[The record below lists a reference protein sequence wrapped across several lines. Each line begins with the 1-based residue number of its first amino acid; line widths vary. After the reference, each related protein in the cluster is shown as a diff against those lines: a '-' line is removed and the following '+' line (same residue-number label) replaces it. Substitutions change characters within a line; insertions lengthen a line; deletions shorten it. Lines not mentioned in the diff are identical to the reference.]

1 MPEPTAR
8 SSAARAT
15 AILFAISVLA
25 ITVVLIVMYLQ
36 HEQRNPMSEDAIIQ
50 ANVVHVSPAIPGQLM
65 ELPVRE
71 GARVKQGD
79 LLFRLD
85 PHNYQLLVDQAE
97 AQLDIAQAA
106 LTMRGRHTRAETAN
120 ASIADQQIQR
130 ARTNL
135 ALAERTVKR
144 LQPLAAKNYV
154 PQQQLDTAL
163 TAERDA
169 RVSLAQALSQATAAQ
184 EMVGEE
190 AGPEAAVRGA
200 QAAVALAQKSLA
212 DTEVRASNDGLI
224 VGLTVAPGERLA
236 PGQSL
241 FTLIDTE
248 RWYATAFFVETRLAH
263 IKPGA
268 CASVY
273 VLADPDR
280 ALSGRVASIGWGVNT
295 EDMISLPRS
304 LPFVQKSLNWV
315 RVAQRFPVRI
325 ELDAPPADLMRVG
338 ASATVVV
345 RADEQC

>member
-1 MPEPTAR
+1 MPEPRAR
-8 SSAARAT
+8 SSARITAALLAT
-15 AILFAISVLA
+15 SIVA
-25 ITVVLIVMYLQ
+25 ITIVLIVVYLR
-36 HEQRNPMSEDAIIQ
+36 HDERNPMSEDAIIQ

-65 ELPVRE
+65 ALPVRE

-85 PHNYQLLVDQAE
+85 PHNYELHLAQAE
-97 AQLDIAQAA
+97 AQLEIAQAA
-106 LTMRGRHTRAETAN
+106 LTTRSRLTRAESAN
-120 ASIADQQIQR
+120 ATIADQQIQR

-169 RVSLAQALSQATAAQ
+169 RVSLTQALSQATAAQ

-190 AGPEAAVRGA
+190 AGTEAAVRGA
-200 QAAVALAQKSLA
+200 QAAVALAQKALA
-212 DTEVRASNDGLI
+212 DTEVRASNNGLI

-241 FTLIDTE
+241 FTLIDTD
-248 RWYATAFFVETRLAH
+248 RWYATAFFVETRLAN
-263 IKPGA
+263 IIPGA

-273 VLADPDR
+273 VLSDPKR
-280 ALSGRVASIGWGVNT
+280 AIPGRVASIGWGVST
-295 EDMISLPRS
+295 EDIISLPRS
-304 LPFVQKSLNWV
+304 LPYVQKSLNWV

-325 ELDAPPADLMRVG
+325 ELDAPPDALMRVG
-338 ASATVVV
+338 ASATVVI
-345 RADEQC
+345 RPDAQC